1 MNSESGPVAAASPNR
16 TLVLCFDGTSNEYG
30 TQVSYTL
37 CVKKADQ
44 FDILEEYQCRQI
56 FRDSG

>member
-1 MNSESGPVAAASPNR
+1 MNSGPVTAYPGHNR

-30 TQVSYTL
+30 TQVSCAL
-37 CVKKADQ
+37 CIESSR

-56 FRDSG
+56 FRDSGQS